1 MKLASRAAERLK
13 TYNLRKL
20 GNIRKISKVG
30 GDPISDSHS
39 PIQKLNFGN
48 SNQKPFQSR
57 SQIFL
62 VLSPFTGFPYFVP
75 NTLYG
80 IVVTIP
86 LIPLVVT
93 TRN

>member
-20 GNIRKISKVG
+20 GNIRKISKLG

-48 SNQKPFQSR
+48 SNQKPLKVDLKLF
-57 SQIFL
+57 
-62 VLSPFTGFPYFVP
+62 
-75 NTLYG
+75 
-80 IVVTIP
+80 
-86 LIPLVVT
+86 
-93 TRN
+93 